1 MKSTSSGRVPRAP
14 GRLVVERVDVVV
26 AVLGVA
32 ELVATQEHRGARR
45 EQQRG
50 EQVARLPGP
59 QRQDRRVGGRPLDA
73 VVGAA
78 VVVGAVAA
86 LLAVGLVVLAL
97 VGHEVGEGE
106 AVVRGDEV
114 DRRGRGAGGP
124 VEVRG
129 AGDPGDDPRERAV
142 AAPEVAHVVAEPP
155 VPLRPRGPE
164 AAHLVALAGGV
175 PGLGDQLD
183 RREHRVRGD
192 VGEQRRG
199 RVEAAAAGSSQGR
212 GEVEAEAVDAHR
224 RHPVAQGVDD
234 QAPDQRRRRRRG
246 CCRSR

>member
-1 MKSTSSGRVPRAP
+1 M
-14 GRLVVERVDVVV
+14 
-26 AVLGVA
+26 
-32 ELVATQEHRGARR
+32 
-45 EQQRG
+45 
-50 EQVARLPGP
+50 
-59 QRQDRRVGGRPLDA
+59 
-73 VVGAA
+73 
-78 VVVGAVAA
+78 
-86 LLAVGLVVLAL
+86 
-97 VGHEVGEGE
+97 
-106 AVVRGDEV
+106 
-114 DRRGRGAGGP
+114 
-124 VEVRG
+124 
-129 AGDPGDDPRERAV
+129 

-164 AAHLVALAGGV
+164 AADLVALAGGV

-234 QAPDQRRRRRRG
+234 QAPDQRRRRVEGVAAAGEVDVAAPRVEGVPAGGVQAAPRQRRAVG
-246 CCRSR
+246 AALAGVVEHDVEHDLEARGVQGRRHRPELLDLAAGRRRVARLRGEVGERRVAPVVGAPAGEQRRLVGVGEHRQQLERRHPEPDEVVDHRGVGERRRRCRGGARGRPGGAS